1 MTANG
6 AKVRVTIDIESTD
19 LAKLDPDQVS
29 ALKENL
35 TILGFTGRSACAP
48 PYHCHQSR
56 LRKIGDMRRMS
67 DPPARR
73 VLTLRNDTVWVGEA
87 FPLGEVP
94 S

>member
-1 MTANG
+1 LTANG

-56 LRKIGDMRRMS
+56 LRKIGVI
-67 DPPARR
+67 R
-73 VLTLRNDTVWVGEA
+73 VIEDHQALRAV
-87 FPLGEVP
+87 
-94 S
+94 